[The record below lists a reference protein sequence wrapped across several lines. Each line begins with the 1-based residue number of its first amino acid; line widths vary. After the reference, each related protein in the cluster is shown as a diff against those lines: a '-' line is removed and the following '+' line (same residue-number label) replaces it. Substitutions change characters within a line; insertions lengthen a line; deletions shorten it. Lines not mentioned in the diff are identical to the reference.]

1 MEPARVSSPQVDLT
15 RYGLDNGGGGG
26 ESLIAGLQ
34 EEEEEEEREFN
45 RKILRGK
52 PTRCRVIPGRP
63 ALLGWRGRPRPSRTA
78 PLGMTKT
85 PTLRVSADMLVSQ
98 SRALSPGPP
107 LWVTEREVPSRL
119 RPALTLDKPR
129 IGGGSGPNLSPVPK
143 NRKHGCRPWWPFA
156 CPMGGAQA
164 PSGGCERSD
173 GRRAP
178 PPRVPSWGFRKER
191 WNRACALPS
200 LWTSLGLGG
209 GQDPTWRRGLPHG
222 GTRAQALH
230 SLCLP

>member
-1 MEPARVSSPQVDLT
+1 MCTSDSSQKFF
-15 RYGLDNGGGGG
+15 GGPDFCPPPPRRDPKRAPSPGRRR
-26 ESLIAGLQ
+26 
-34 EEEEEEEREFN
+34 REFN

-85 PTLRVSADMLVSQ
+85 PTLQVSADMLVSQ
-98 SRALSPGPP
+98 SRALPPGPP

-164 PSGGCERSD
+164 PSGGCDRSD

-178 PPRVPSWGFRKER
+178 PPSHP
-191 WNRACALPS
+191 
-200 LWTSLGLGG
+200 
-209 GQDPTWRRGLPHG
+209 
-222 GTRAQALH
+222 
-230 SLCLP
+230 

>member
-1 MEPARVSSPQVDLT
+1 M
-15 RYGLDNGGGGG
+15 
-26 ESLIAGLQ
+26 
-34 EEEEEEEREFN
+34 
-45 RKILRGK
+45 
-52 PTRCRVIPGRP
+52 IPGRP

-85 PTLRVSADMLVSQ
+85 PTLQVSADMLVSQ

-164 PSGGCERSD
+164 PSGGCERSG
-173 GRRAP
+173 GRRPPPPPPFPQEAEREVNSRLRPALTLDKPRIGGGSGPDLEARAP
-178 PPRVPSWGFRKER
+178 PWRNPGTGSSFP
-191 WNRACALPS
+191 LPPVGNS
-200 LWTSLGLGG
+200 GSDRGVRGE
-209 GQDPTWRRGLPHG
+209 QD
-222 GTRAQALH
+222 
-230 SLCLP
+230 C

>member
-1 MEPARVSSPQVDLT
+1 M
-15 RYGLDNGGGGG
+15 
-26 ESLIAGLQ
+26 
-34 EEEEEEEREFN
+34 
-45 RKILRGK
+45 
-52 PTRCRVIPGRP
+52 IPGRP

-107 LWVTEREVPSRL
+107 LWVTERDVPSRL

-156 CPMGGAQA
+156 CPRRRRRRRSSLIIAYERTTSREDHRFGFRRANIFRQYQADLALVLAALGAQQ
-164 PSGGCERSD
+164 RH
-173 GRRAP
+173 
-178 PPRVPSWGFRKER
+178 
-191 WNRACALPS
+191 
-200 LWTSLGLGG
+200 
-209 GQDPTWRRGLPHG
+209 DPTHFSFAIPRSRR
-222 GTRAQALH
+222 
-230 SLCLP
+230 S